1 MGRILDLF
9 FSPHAFRDVLP
20 DVWTGFQTNVHMMVI
35 AEILVLVFALGI
47 AVIRGIPGR
56 AAIPLRALAI
66 LYVDFFRGT
75 PLIIVALVIGVG
87 IPAADAGWVSSQSA
101 TTYGIISITIIYS
114 AYVAEV
120 YRAGIESIHNSQR
133 MAARSLGLSYAQ
145 TMRHVVL
152 PQAIRRVIPPL
163 LNDFIG
169 LQKDTAIVFV
179 IGIGEAVLSA
189 QNYSTAYSNFT
200 GYTVAAVLFVI
211 LTIPLAR
218 FTDSLIRQ
226 RELRERAAA

>member
-1 MGRILDLF
+1 MQRIIDLF

-20 DVWTGFQTNVHMMVI
+20 DIWSGFQTNIHMMVV
-35 AEILVLVFALGI
+35 AEILVLIFALGI

-56 AAIPLRALAI
+56 AAIPLRALAVF
-66 LYVDFFRGT
+66 YVDFFRGT
-75 PLIIVALVIGVG
+75 PLIIVALVVGVG
-87 IPAADAGWVSSQSA
+87 VPSADAGWISSRSPV
-101 TTYGIISITIIYS
+101 TYGIVALTIVYS

-120 YRAGIESIHNSQR
+120 YRAGIESIHQSQR
-133 MAARSLGLSYAQ
+133 MAARSLGLSYTQ
-145 TMRHVVL
+145 TMRYVVL
-152 PQAIRRVIPPL
+152 PQAIRRVVPPL

-179 IGIGEAVLSA
+179 IGIGEAVLAA
-189 QNYSTAYSNFT
+189 QNYSTAYTNFT
-200 GYTVAAVLFVI
+200 GYTVAAVFFVM

-218 FTDSLIRQ
+218 FTDNLIRQ